1 MTSGMRCLAAM
12 SFSLVIQRPFDI
24 SVLTAEMISMAVPP
38 KTVPAA
44 SLPSATTGT
53 SPLLGGLV
61 GGVVAPLAS
70 PSSRPG
76 VLGGLYQA

>member
-1 MTSGMRCLAAM
+1 MAAM

-44 SLPSATTGT
+44 SLPSATT